1 MGLRSECRGPFR
13 VTFKR
18 EKGSL
23 VANDPGGKEG
33 QVGTSGSM
41 GRALLASDMD
51 GTVIPL
57 EEGARWERDVAELR
71 RAVEERPDL
80 LLAYVTGRDF
90 PLAERGIARF
100 QLPVPHLLV
109 CDVGSSL
116 YHLTPEGFRR
126 DHEYGER
133 MEEALGGLSLGDV
146 RDVLDGVRGLTLQS
160 LERQTSVKLS
170 FYVAPGDDHAK
181 VLGVVQERLEAFQG
195 RVQTVYSVRARDGTG
210 LLDVLPAGVA
220 KDFALHY
227 LHDHT
232 GVDEDRLV
240 FAGDSGNDVEAML
253 TGFKVVVVG
262 NAPGDVK
269 EELKR
274 RATAEGIQERL
285 YFAESPYARGVL
297 EGCRHFGIL

>member
-1 MGLRSECRGPFR
+1 
-13 VTFKR
+13 
-18 EKGSL
+18 
-23 VANDPGGKEG
+23 
-33 QVGTSGSM
+33 
-41 GRALLASDMD
+41 LLASDMD

-57 EEGARWERDVAELR
+57 EEGACWAADVAELR

-90 PLAERGIARF
+90 DLARRGIERF
-100 QLPVPHLLV
+100 HLPTPHLLV

-116 YHLTPEGFRR
+116 YHGSTDGFRA
-126 DHEYGER
+126 DEEYAAR
-133 MEEALGGLSLGDV
+133 MEEALGGLSLAEIRERLAALSGIA
-146 RDVLDGVRGLTLQS
+146 LQPE
-160 LERQTSVKLS
+160 ERQSS
-170 FYVAPGDDHAK
+170 FKVSYFLPPGEDHPATLTT
-181 VLGVVQERLEAFQG
+181 VRRRLEALKD
-195 RVQTVYSVRARDGTG
+195 RLQTVYSVRARDGTG

-240 FAGDSGNDVEAML
+240 FAGDSGNDMEAML
-253 TGFKVVVVG
+253 AGFKVIVVG
-262 NAPGDVK
+262 NAPDDLK

-274 RATAEGIQERL
+274 RAGEEGIQERL
-285 YFAESPYARGVL
+285 YFAKTPYAGGVL